1 MLKNEWKQ
9 IMQSWWLKVVFIA
22 IMIIPVIYTAIFL
35 GSMWDPYGNT
45 NQIPVAVVN
54 LDESTTYEGK
64 QLHIGKDLTTNL
76 LNNDTMK
83 FIETD
88 ETQAMKGLENQDYYM
103 VITIPK
109 DFSKH
114 ATTLLSDQPKK
125 MVLEYTTNPG
135 TNYIASKIDESAIN
149 KIQSEVSSTVT
160 KTYAET
166 LFSSIQTVSNGLQ
179 EAADGS
185 QQLEDGSSKLED
197 GNQTISD
204 NLQKLANST
213 ITFTNGTSSLENG
226 LQAYTD
232 GVLQVHQGV
241 SSLKDGTQS
250 LVSATPSLTE
260 GINALK
266 NGSSSLENGIS
277 TYTNGVQQAYQG
289 TQQLVQSQSKL
300 LDGVD
305 ALAQGTEQLKDGNLQ
320 VSNGLSQLHASLS
333 SATSNDQLTTLQEQN
348 SAALKQL
355 NVLKKQ
361 SATQLQ
367 AILALPQDQQV
378 SALQAYLTT
387 MDTAMSQ
394 IETLTS
400 ANQQAI
406 KTLYDGMQQA
416 DTAVSQLAQGSTQV
430 QQGLEKLNASIQGG
444 TYIDAESEKTIVKEN
459 SLQYGLQAYTNGV
472 SQVNQGLSTL
482 SSSSQALVSGSQQ
495 LSSGTS
501 QLAQKTPTLVQGIEA
516 LANGSNTLFDGT
528 SQLIQNS
535 NTLVS
540 GSQQLAQG
548 SIQLQDGASQLAQ
561 GAITLQNG
569 LTTLHDGAST
579 LTTELAKGAKESKLS
594 TTEKTY
600 DMLASPVTLQ
610 HHEISTVAN
619 NGHAMAPYMMSVALY
634 VACMS
639 FTLMFPLLKNIKHAS
654 SGIHFWLSKASVM
667 YTISTGAAILMVS
680 CLMLINGLKPAQ
692 VMMTFLFAVL
702 VSAAFMTMI
711 SFFTMTL
718 GRIGE
723 FLMLIF
729 MVINLG
735 GSAGTYPLETAGSFY
750 HFLHPLVP
758 YTYSVDG
765 FRRLLSM
772 QEANILPQILV
783 FAGILICF
791 SILSMIYCAYRK
803 KHPIPL
809 VKEIFPEGELE

>member
-355 NVLKKQ
+355 NVLKTQ

-501 QLAQKTPTLVQGIEA
+501 QLAQKH
-516 LANGSNTLFDGT
+516 
-528 SQLIQNS
+528 
-535 NTLVS
+535 
-540 GSQQLAQG
+540 
-548 SIQLQDGASQLAQ
+548 
-561 GAITLQNG
+561 
-569 LTTLHDGAST
+569 LH
-579 LTTELAKGAKESKLS
+579 LYKE
-594 TTEKTY
+594 
-600 DMLASPVTLQ
+600 
-610 HHEISTVAN
+610 
-619 NGHAMAPYMMSVALY
+619 
-634 VACMS
+634 
-639 FTLMFPLLKNIKHAS
+639 
-654 SGIHFWLSKASVM
+654 
-667 YTISTGAAILMVS
+667 
-680 CLMLINGLKPAQ
+680 
-692 VMMTFLFAVL
+692 
-702 VSAAFMTMI
+702 
-711 SFFTMTL
+711 
-718 GRIGE
+718 
-723 FLMLIF
+723 
-729 MVINLG
+729 
-735 GSAGTYPLETAGSFY
+735 
-750 HFLHPLVP
+750 
-758 YTYSVDG
+758 
-765 FRRLLSM
+765 
-772 QEANILPQILV
+772 
-783 FAGILICF
+783 
-791 SILSMIYCAYRK
+791 
-803 KHPIPL
+803 
-809 VKEIFPEGELE
+809 

>member
-1 MLKNEWKQ
+1 M
-9 IMQSWWLKVVFIA
+9 
-22 IMIIPVIYTAIFL
+22 
-35 GSMWDPYGNT
+35 
-45 NQIPVAVVN
+45 
-54 LDESTTYEGK
+54 
-64 QLHIGKDLTTNL
+64 
-76 LNNDTMK
+76 
-83 FIETD
+83 
-88 ETQAMKGLENQDYYM
+88 
-103 VITIPK
+103 
-109 DFSKH
+109 
-114 ATTLLSDQPKK
+114 
-125 MVLEYTTNPG
+125 
-135 TNYIASKIDESAIN
+135 
-149 KIQSEVSSTVT
+149 
-160 KTYAET
+160 
-166 LFSSIQTVSNGLQ
+166 
-179 EAADGS
+179 
-185 QQLEDGSSKLED
+185 
-197 GNQTISD
+197 
-204 NLQKLANST
+204 
-213 ITFTNGTSSLENG
+213 
-226 LQAYTD
+226 
-232 GVLQVHQGV
+232 
-241 SSLKDGTQS
+241 
-250 LVSATPSLTE
+250 
-260 GINALK
+260 
-266 NGSSSLENGIS
+266 
-277 TYTNGVQQAYQG
+277 
-289 TQQLVQSQSKL
+289 
-300 LDGVD
+300 
-305 ALAQGTEQLKDGNLQ
+305 AQGTEQLKDGNLQ

-444 TYIDAESEKTIVKEN
+444 TYID
-459 SLQYGLQAYTNGV
+459 AYTNGV